1 MEPSVETSTSEHPLT
16 VKLLGAEV
24 PLPVGAT
31 VARYQTHHKKKL
43 TKEAFKKKKYKT
55 FSYYKVKQEGGE
67 PTIVKVL
74 FLDESNYLHV
84 SEYPFIVETYQLKK
98 FQELN
103 DQGPERLTVSEAL
116 LIGERNEEV
125 VVRKLHL
132 CEFMDNEGSIDTIK
146 DEFEK
151 IATTNSARFNK
162 VSSFLKESVKDN
174 NNPSMRV
181 FVQEEGEEAKV
192 LDFDYFHAEKKCLET
207 FKK

>member
-1 MEPSVETSTSEHPLT
+1 MEPSVETSTSDHPLT

-74 FLDESNYLHV
+74 FLDEANYLHV

-98 FQELN
+98 FKNL
-103 DQGPERLTVSEAL
+103 
-116 LIGERNEEV
+116 
-125 VVRKLHL
+125 
-132 CEFMDNEGSIDTIK
+132 TIK
-146 DEFEK
+146 
-151 IATTNSARFNK
+151 
-162 VSSFLKESVKDN
+162 VLK
-174 NNPSMRV
+174 
-181 FVQEEGEEAKV
+181 G
-192 LDFDYFHAEKKCLET
+192 
-207 FKK
+207 